1 MSAIARWCIRHR
13 LVAVLLWLSAL
24 CGVSA
29 AAVFAGTAY
38 SSDYD
43 VPGTESGRAT
53 ELLQD
58 GFHGRFDGGDT
69 IVWHSSQGSVRTD
82 AVEQRITAML
92 KKVER
97 LEGVAS
103 VTGPYDTSGR
113 SPSGKTPGASAGSKP
128 GGADGADRKKGPGK
142 RSDGESREKEGRA
155 GTGSDGTGTKAK
167 SSGTKSPAGS
177 SDAGSDSDSGT
188 ETRGDST
195 AGTAPAADTDP
206 ADPADPAGKRPAT
219 SGSAKKSGDA
229 GTAAGVEG
237 ITATAPGGATQISE
251 DGRTAYATVVFEA
264 KAADVP
270 ETQARAVVDT
280 AKAAA
285 RDGLQVELGGSATA
299 LAGTPTSHL
308 AEIVGVAVAAVVLF
322 LAFGSLAASLLPI
335 ATALVSVG
343 AAYAGVVLLGHV
355 MDVADFAPVLGL
367 LIGLGVGI
375 DYALFIVTRHRKGLR
390 RGLSVS
396 EAAENAV
403 ATTGRAVVFAGLT
416 VCIALLGMLILQL
429 SFLNGVAIAA
439 CLTVLLTVAASVTL
453 LPALLSFI
461 GMRALGRPE
470 RRRLA
475 RRGPRP
481 ELPTGFAA
489 RWSAFVERRA
499 KLLGLVATVV
509 MAVLALPTFSL
520 HLGTSDQGN
529 APATST
535 TRKAYDLVAEG
546 FGPGTNGPLT
556 LVAALDGA
564 DDRLAMQQLPAA
576 LRNTEGVAS
585 VSPVTFN
592 SRADTAVVT
601 VVPDFSP
608 QSQRTSELVDR
619 LRADVL
625 PAAESGTSL
634 EVHVGGVTASYDDF
648 ADVIV
653 GKLPMFVGVVIALGC
668 VLLLLAF
675 RSVGIPLKAAL
686 MNVAAVASAFGVV
699 VAIFQW
705 GWGSELLGL
714 GSAGPIEPFLP
725 VIMVSVLF
733 GLSMDYQ
740 VFLVSRM
747 YEEWLETRDNRRAVR
762 VGLAETSRVINS
774 AAVIMISVFLAF
786 VLSGDRVIAMFGIG
800 LAAAVALDAFVLRTL
815 LVPALMHMLGSA
827 NWWLPRWLDRRLPRI
842 SIETPESRS
851 PAHAKIAGIRVSEDS
866 TLAR

>member
-38 SSDYD
+38 SNDYD

-69 IVWHSSQGSVRTD
+69 IVWHSPQGSVRTA

-103 VTGPYDTSGR
+103 VTGPYD
-113 SPSGKTPGASAGSKP
+113 PSGQRPSGETPGASAGSKP
-128 GGADGADRKKGPGK
+128 DGADRKKKDPGK

-155 GTGSDGTGTKAK
+155 ATGSDGTGTQAK
-167 SSGTKSPAGS
+167 SSGTKSAAGS
-177 SDAGSDSDSGT
+177 SGAGSDSAPGT
-188 ETRGDST
+188 KTRGDRT
-195 AGTAPAADTDP
+195 TGTAPAADTDP
-206 ADPADPAGKRPAT
+206 AGADPAGKRAAT

-237 ITATAPGGATQISE
+237 VAATAPGGATQISE

-390 RGLSVS
+390 RGLSVA

-481 ELPTGFAA
+481 ELTTGFAA
-489 RWSAFVERRA
+489 RWSAFVERRP

-529 APATST
+529 APAAST

-592 SRADTAVVT
+592 SPADTAVVT
-601 VVPDFSP
+601 VVPDSSP
-608 QSQRTSELVDR
+608 QSQLTSELVDR

-653 GKLPMFVGVVIALGC
+653 QKLPMFVGVVIALGC

-842 SIETPESRS
+842 SIETPDSHS
-851 PAHAKIAGIRVSEDS
+851 PAHAKITGICVSEDS